1 MRKTTVL
8 IGLQWGDEGKGKV
21 IDALTDQYK
30 IVVRFQGGANA
41 GHTVQVDDDKYVLH
55 LVPSG
60 ILHDDAL
67 CIVGNG
73 VVADPAGLAE
83 EIDGLKAR
91 GVRVADNLMVSD
103 RAHCVMPVHKLLDG
117 ARERSRGEGKIGTTG
132 RGIGPCYADKAARCG
147 IRFAE
152 LIDPDLF
159 RERLENLLDIHNPIL
174 EKVYGEEPLD
184 LEATYEEYCKIADTL
199 RPYVK
204 DTVSVLQRAVVEGH
218 DILLEGAQG
227 ALLDINFGTYP
238 YVTSSEICGG
248 ASPGTGLPVNGIDNV
263 IGLVKAYCSRVGAGP
278 FPTEQENET
287 GERLRER
294 GNEYGSTTGRPRR
307 CGWLDCVALR
317 HTVGINGVDSI
328 ALMLLDV
335 LSGFETL
342 KICTSYELNGN
353 RIDAFPANVGDVE
366 RAEPVYEEVPGWSE
380 EITGCRTWSDL
391 PENAQDYVRTVE
403 QAAGARID
411 IVSVGPNR
419 AQTIHRQPDE

>member
-8 IGLQWGDEGKGKV
+8 VGLQWGDEGKGKV
-21 IDALTDQYK
+21 IDALTEQYK

-41 GHTVQVDDDKYVLH
+41 GHTVVVNDDKYVLH

-60 ILHDDAL
+60 ILHEEAL
-67 CIVGNG
+67 CIIGNG

-83 EIDGLKAR
+83 EIEGLKAR
-91 GVRVADNLMVSD
+91 GVRVKDNLMISD

-117 ARERSRGEGKIGTTG
+117 ARERSRGDGKIGTTG
-132 RGIGPCYADKAARCG
+132 RGIGPCYADKASRCG

-152 LIDPDLF
+152 LIDPDVF
-159 RERLENLLDIHNPIL
+159 RQRLENLLDLHNPIL
-174 EKVYGEEPLD
+174 EKVYDVEPLD
-184 LEATYEEYCKIADTL
+184 VDEVYEEFCGYADTL

-204 DTVSVLQRAVVEGH
+204 DTVSVLQRAVVEDQ

-248 ASPGTGLPVNGIDNV
+248 ASPGTGLPATGIDNA
-263 IGLVKAYCSRVGAGP
+263 IGLVKAYCSRVGEGP

-317 HTVGINGVDSI
+317 HTVAINGVDSI

-342 KICTSYELNGN
+342 KICTSYKLDGN

-366 RAEPVYEEVPGWSE
+366 RVEPVYEEVPGWSE
-380 EITGCRTWSDL
+380 EITECRTWEDL
-391 PENAQDYVRTVE
+391 PQAARDYVKTVQ

-411 IVSVGPNR
+411 IISVGPNR

>member
-8 IGLQWGDEGKGKV
+8 VGLQWGDEGKGKV

-41 GHTVQVDDDKYVLH
+41 GHTVQVDGDKYVLH

-60 ILHDDAL
+60 ILHKNAL

-83 EIDGLKAR
+83 EIQGLKDR
-91 GVRVADNLMVSD
+91 GVRVEDNLMVSD
-103 RAHCVMPVHKLLDG
+103 RAHCVMSVHKLLDG

-152 LIDPDLF
+152 LIDPDVF
-159 RERLENLLDIHNPIL
+159 RTRLENLLDIHNPIL

-184 LEATYEEYCKIADTL
+184 LDATYEEYCGYADVL

-204 DTVSVLQRAVVEGH
+204 DTVSVLQRAVVEDQ

-248 ASPGTGLPVNGIDNV
+248 ASPGTGLPPTGIDDAL
-263 IGLVKAYCSRVGAGP
+263 GLVKAYCSRVGEGP
-278 FPTEQENET
+278 FPTEQENEI

-317 HTVGINGVDSI
+317 HTVGINGVNSI

-342 KICTSYELNGN
+342 KICTSYEVDGQ
-353 RIDAFPANVGDVE
+353 RMDAFPASLGKLE
-366 RAEPVYEEVPGWSE
+366 RVKPVYQEVPGWSE
-380 EITGCRTWSDL
+380 EITECRTWNDL
-391 PENAQDYVRTVE
+391 PEAARDYVRTVE
-403 QAAGARID
+403 QAAGARVD
-411 IVSVGPNR
+411 IISVGPNR